1 MNYIWANKSEAGSI
15 HPIPYTDWVQ
25 VLSVQ
30 FGNEKAGTSQS
41 EKRNIPEDYRAVF
54 GEQPPAITGI
64 QIMTDSDNT
73 GEYARAGYEKIIL
86 RKESDS
92 DSLND

>member
-1 MNYIWANKSEAGSI
+1 
-15 HPIPYTDWVQ
+15 
-25 VLSVQ
+25 
-30 FGNEKAGTSQS
+30 
-41 EKRNIPEDYRAVF
+41 
-54 GEQPPAITGI
+54 
-64 QIMTDSDNT
+64 MTDSDNT